1 MQIFLDDFHQ
11 GVKYSSQIAIHQAE
25 LRREGNCTDQNY
37 LSVSSLHTDYINI
50 DRSSGSGKNSKRGN
64 PIQTKCNFCGGANH
78 SVEKFFK
85 RIRKEKEKS
94 RTACDLDNRQTERT
108 PRKCFRCGSKDHVIS
123 KCPKPPKKNEKHQKQ
138 VRFNEI
144 GNYALQR

>member
-64 PIQTKCNFCGGANH
+64 PIKTKCNFCGGANH
-78 SVEKFFK
+78 SVEKFLK
-85 RIRKEKEKS
+85 RDQKGEGKIS
-94 RTACDLDNRQTERT
+94 YGLCFGQQTDRTHTSQMFQMR
-108 PRKCFRCGSKDHVIS
+108 I
-123 KCPKPPKKNEKHQKQ
+123 
-138 VRFNEI
+138 
-144 GNYALQR
+144 